1 MIVHIVAPL
10 EAARSS
16 DKVGLCGAK
25 VEGLYVRNRDGS
37 RHSPS
42 ALCKKCI
49 AASAQLNS
57 VRPSKNDD
65 RDG

>member
-1 MIVHIVAPL
+1 MIVHIVPP
-10 EAARSS
+10 EDAARSG
-16 DKVGLCGAK
+16 DKIGLCGAK

-42 ALCKKCI
+42 ALCEKCI

-57 VRPSKNDD
+57 ARPSKNDD